1 MSIFLASSL
10 TSRATRHGQAIL
22 AASLSLATVLR
33 SQPASITNT
42 PPAFYLPVVPARADA
57 SGNVFYF
64 GTAHGQGND
73 GPVTQGAAQT
83 QNGGGTCY
91 LAGYGQTGSTGNF
104 PIPCTDAWVAKVDG
118 SGVLVFG
125 TLLGGPTNDTATAL
139 AVDGTGGIY
148 IAGSTGGSFPTT
160 PVAAV
165 RFSTAATTFAAKLSA
180 DGSRILFATYLPDT
194 LGTASAIATDEEDNV
209 WVAGESVSHHACIVK
224 LSADGSAVLNTIT
237 LTGSGEDA
245 VDAITADAAGNVVV
259 AGHTSSPDFPVS
271 NGAVQGHLAGV
282 QNVFV
287 VKVGA
292 NGAVLAATYLG
303 GSGVDRPA
311 AVGIGADGN
320 FYVAGQ
326 TSSLDFPTTEGS
338 LEPSAGVPLWG
349 TSPGGFV
356 SRISPDA
363 GSLVWST
370 YVMSTDSTLRN
381 DLVLQKGVVQLAVAA
396 SGDIYIAGL
405 TGTGFPVTPSAPRI
419 CMSTPSQNV
428 NAFLAHLDPHG
439 ALLDATYAGD
449 ASVGGVGSMS
459 LASDGTIL
467 LPWLGGSPWGGSL
480 ARIQFGGTGWSAPAC
495 LSPGVLNGATKFGG
509 GRVPVSIAPG
519 EIVTLTGFGI
529 GPDSGVVYQAD
540 AQGAVPRQLAGVQ
553 VLFDGEPAPVLYVQ
567 SRQIN
572 AVAPM
577 ELKGQAQTTITV
589 VYNQALMGSI
599 QGTVE
604 PDGVPGIFRIR
615 PDASPQAFATNED
628 GTLNGPAN
636 PADRGSTV
644 LLLGTGF
651 GETAPPCATG
661 SLNVPGPASLAA
673 GWGAEFFDSAH
684 TSIPAE
690 SVLGAPGLLCGI
702 VSMAMPVPTDIPA
715 GVYLFYPRSFLPTPG
730 GGKSSFDGEVGATI
744 YVK

>member
-1 MSIFLASSL
+1 MSVSL
-10 TSRATRHGQAIL
+10 ERSCRTR
-22 AASLSLATVLR
+22 VVPR
-33 SQPASITNT
+33 SQAGLAVSLLLGTLLQAQPATITST
-42 PPAFYLPVVPARADA
+42 TPAFYLPVIPATSD
-57 SGNVFYF
+57 SGGNVYYF

-91 LAGYGQTGSTGNF
+91 LAGFGQSGSTGNF

-118 SGVLVFG
+118 SGALLFG
-125 TLLGGPTNDTATAL
+125 TLLGGQTNDSATAL
-139 AVDGTGGIY
+139 AVDGAGDIY

-160 PVAAV
+160 PLAAV
-165 RFSTAATTFAAKLSA
+165 RSSTTATTFAAKLSA
-180 DGSRILFATYLPDT
+180 DGSRVLFATYLPDR
-194 LGTASAIATDEEDNV
+194 LGTASAIAIDGQDNV

-224 LSADGSAVLNTIT
+224 LSADGSSVLNTISLAGT
-237 LTGSGEDA
+237 GEDA
-245 VDAITADAAGNVVV
+245 ADAIVADAAGDVVV
-259 AGHTSSPDFPVS
+259 AGHTSSPDFPIS

-282 QNVFV
+282 QNIFV
-287 VKVGA
+287 VKVGVT
-292 NGAVLAATYLG
+292 GVVLAATYLG

-311 AVGIGADGN
+311 AVGTDGDGN

-338 LEPSAGVPLWG
+338 LEPSAAVPLWG

-370 YVMSTDSTLRN
+370 YVMSTDSSLRN
-381 DLVLQKGVVQLAVAA
+381 DLVLQAGVVQLLVAA

-428 NAFLAHLDPHG
+428 NAFLAHLDSHG

-449 ASVGGVGSMS
+449 TSVGGVGSMA
-459 LASDGTIL
+459 LAVDGTIL

-509 GRVPVSIAPG
+509 GRVPVAIAPG

-529 GPDSGVVYQAD
+529 GPDSGVAYQAD
-540 AQGAVPRQLAGVQ
+540 ANGAVPRQLAGVQ
-553 VLFDGEPAPVLYVQ
+553 VLFDGQPAPILYVQ

-572 AVAPM
+572 AVAPV
-577 ELKGQAQTTITV
+577 ELNGQAQTTINV
-589 VYNQALMGSI
+589 VYNQVPIGSI

-604 PDGVPGIFRIR
+604 QDGVPGIFRIQA
-615 PDASPQAFATNED
+615 DVSSQAFATNAD

-651 GETAPPCATG
+651 GETDPPCATG
-661 SLNVPGPASLAA
+661 SLNVPGPASLSA
-673 GWGAEFFDSAH
+673 GWGAEFFDSVH
-684 TSIPAE
+684 TGIPAK
-690 SVLGAPGLLCGI
+690 SVVGVPGLVCGI
-702 VSMAMPVPTDIPA
+702 VSLAMPVPTDIPA
-715 GVYLFYPRSFLPTPG
+715 GVYLFYPRSILPTPG
-730 GGKSSFDGEVGATI
+730 GGQTSFDGDVGATI